1 MKKYIVTKGICF
13 ILLIFAV
20 TFYSCKKGPGDGG
33 RASIKGKVYTINYN
47 SSFTVPQDSGYLGA
61 QKVYLI
67 YGDEIAVGDDQ
78 DSNNEGA
85 YEFKYLR
92 KGSYKVFVYTKT
104 LANHIDSAIVQEVEI
119 TDSKQTIELPDFRIK
134 TSKN

>member
-1 MKKYIVTKGICF
+1 MKKSFLTIGISLITLIVVIS
-13 ILLIFAV
+13 LI
-20 TFYSCKKGPGDGG
+20 SCKKGPGEGG
-33 RASIKGKVYTINYN
+33 RASINGKVFSVNYN

-67 YGDEIAVGDDQ
+67 YGDDIIVGDDQ

-85 YEFKYLR
+85 FEFNFLR
-92 KGSYKVFVYTKT
+92 KGKYKVYVYTKT
-104 LANHIDSAIVQEVEI
+104 LANHLDSAIVQEVEI
-119 TDSKQTIELPDFRIK
+119 TERKQSVELPDFKIK

>member
-1 MKKYIVTKGICF
+1 MKLSFVTKGIYLISF
-13 ILLIFAV
+13 ILAL

-33 RASIKGKVYTINYN
+33 RACIKGRVYTINYN

-61 QKVYLI
+61 QKVYI
-67 YGDEIAVGDDQ
+67 VYGDEIAVGDNQ

-92 KGSYKVFVYTKT
+92 KGTYKVFVYTKT
-104 LANHIDSAIVQEVEI
+104 LANHIDSAIVQEIEI
-119 TDSKQTIELPDFRIK
+119 TDRKQIIELPDFRIK

>member
-1 MKKYIVTKGICF
+1 MKQFIVTKGICF
-13 ILLIFAV
+13 ILLIIAV
-20 TFYSCKKGPGDGG
+20 SFYSCKKGPGDGG

-85 YEFKYLR
+85 YEFKFLR

-119 TDSKQTIELPDFRIK
+119 TDSKQTIELPDFKIK

>member
-1 MKKYIVTKGICF
+1 MKNYFVTNISVLFALIIVF
-13 ILLIFAV
+13 SFS
-20 TFYSCKKGPGDGG
+20 SCKKGPGEGG
-33 RASIKGKVYTINYN
+33 RASIKGKVFSVNYN

-67 YGDEIAVGDDQ
+67 YGDDIIVGDDQ

-85 YEFKYLR
+85 FEFKFLR
-92 KGSYKVFVYTKT
+92 KGNYKVYVYTKT
-104 LANHIDSAIVQEVEI
+104 LANHLDSAIVQEVEI
-119 TDSKQTIELPDFRIK
+119 SDRKQTIELPDFKIK